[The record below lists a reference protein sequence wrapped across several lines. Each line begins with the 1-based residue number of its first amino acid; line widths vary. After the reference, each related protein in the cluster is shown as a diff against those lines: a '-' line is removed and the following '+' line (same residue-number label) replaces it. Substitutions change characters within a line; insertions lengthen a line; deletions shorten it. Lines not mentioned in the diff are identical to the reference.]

1 MAETHITSGVRRY
14 TIDLKNTTSMYSS
27 YTWNLALVDKESVPH
42 HPGTVRILDPEWADL
57 AVLKTWKDTC
67 LSSHGASCQNPFKIW
82 HTRPAWL
89 IDVEQK
95 CLVPGDV
102 GGTYVALSY
111 TYGNH
116 AGRLVDA
123 SILDK
128 FQVPGALESPSL
140 SGHIS
145 PIIRNAIF
153 LTAAIGEKYLW
164 VDAICITHEDRESTA
179 RQLTSMGAIYAN
191 AIVTVVAADGDSLTG
206 LAGIRCISAARQLN
220 QVIVPFQDQKLKRL
234 DYWALQMENRL
245 PYYERGWIYQEVR
258 LSTRKIVFHGEQL
271 HWMCRCSVWHEE
283 SAQRFQTEVVT
294 YNEQLIDFSV
304 RVLFSGF
311 FTCAVFEMVVQSFN
325 IKTLRYDEDAFPAI
339 SGLLSVLS
347 RRFKG
352 GFLYGIPEMM
362 FERGLGWLPWTPY
375 ANLKR
380 RTRSSRPHSQ
390 TDPPEMWRRIR
401 STRYEDR
408 DSYKDFNKPLLPGW
422 TRHKAP
428 ETSTWN
434 GGPHLYPDGC
444 DEYVFTH
451 ELMPVSK
458 LDPEK
463 HGWYYPFPVTE
474 VNESTLP
481 DMPEQ
486 TEYLFCKTKKG
497 QLWGT
502 QKVGERKDA
511 LLYNSQK
518 QKVGFLNLVNDDYL
532 ARFLETMTDEEGGL
546 LVDLV
551 ASG

>member
-1 MAETHITSGVRRY
+1 MTTDAPQVSYETPEWVANCRTCKRVWQRLTNGSTFRRPIAVGNYKNPLPAQCPHLQPIRQVFDEYSRDKIEADMAETHITSGVRRY

-258 LSTRKIVFHGEQL
+258 LSTRK
-271 HWMCRCSVWHEE
+271 MS
-283 SAQRFQTEVVT
+283 
-294 YNEQLIDFSV
+294 
-304 RVLFSGF
+304 
-311 FTCAVFEMVVQSFN
+311 FT
-325 IKTLRYDEDAFPAI
+325 
-339 SGLLSVLS
+339 
-347 RRFKG
+347 
-352 GFLYGIPEMM
+352 
-362 FERGLGWLPWTPY
+362 
-375 ANLKR
+375 
-380 RTRSSRPHSQ
+380 
-390 TDPPEMWRRIR
+390 
-401 STRYEDR
+401 
-408 DSYKDFNKPLLPGW
+408 
-422 TRHKAP
+422 
-428 ETSTWN
+428 
-434 GGPHLYPDGC
+434 
-444 DEYVFTH
+444 
-451 ELMPVSK
+451 
-458 LDPEK
+458 
-463 HGWYYPFPVTE
+463 
-474 VNESTLP
+474 
-481 DMPEQ
+481 
-486 TEYLFCKTKKG
+486 
-497 QLWGT
+497 
-502 QKVGERKDA
+502 
-511 LLYNSQK
+511 
-518 QKVGFLNLVNDDYL
+518 
-532 ARFLETMTDEEGGL
+532 
-546 LVDLV
+546 
-551 ASG
+551 